1 MLGYVV
7 YRDQLSLS
15 LSLSLSMMMMMTVHV
30 AEWHCRKCHEKA
42 AKSIQRIPCF
52 YHHQWRVAILI
63 DSLHVGTVVYEYSG
77 EIDTEM
83 ACSSM

>member
-7 YRDQLSLS
+7 HRDQLHLS
-15 LSLSLSMMMMMTVHV
+15 LYLSMMMMMVHV
-30 AEWHCRKCHEKA
+30 TEWRCRKCHEKA
-42 AKSIQRIPCF
+42 TKSIQRIPCF